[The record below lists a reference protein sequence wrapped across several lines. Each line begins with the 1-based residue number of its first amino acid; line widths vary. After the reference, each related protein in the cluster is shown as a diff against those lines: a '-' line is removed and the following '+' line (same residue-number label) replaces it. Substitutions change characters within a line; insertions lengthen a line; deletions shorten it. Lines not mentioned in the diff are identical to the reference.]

1 VNNVVHTGVNG
12 YHMQCEVRVHNNV
25 NEEVYVEVGGYI
37 YGSM

>member
-1 VNNVVHTGVNG
+1 
-12 YHMQCEVRVHNNV
+12 MQCEVRVHNNV